1 MDVGI
6 QTQLWQ
12 MVDGMDVSPAE
23 LDTRELLPV
32 FLPASFFAG
41 GKWCGPFTRLRAAE
55 IGLTW
60 AVLMPGGS
68 LRYVDRAIQS
78 HWEEQGLDWKALA
91 MTNLSRHTENQPGP
105 RMFRRVNGEVFA
117 VAFLCEDGLGPS
129 RLLFRGTLSKLFPK
143 GCRVAIPERSCGFA
157 FGTDLNPEELSQVEG
172 VINHCYQHGTRPF
185 APGSYAV
192 DDLQPE

>member
-1 MDVGI
+1 MDVEI
-6 QTQLWQ
+6 QTQLPE
-12 MVDGMDVSPAE
+12 MAGGMDVSPAE

-32 FLPASFFAG
+32 LLPASFFAI
-41 GKWCGPFTRLRAAE
+41 GKWCGPFTRLRAGE

-60 AVLMPGGS
+60 AVLIPGGS
-68 LRYVDRAIQS
+68 LRYVNRAIQA

-91 MTNLSRHTENQPGP
+91 MANLARHTEHQPGP
-105 RMFRRVNGEVFA
+105 RMLRRVNGQVFA
-117 VAFLCEDGLGPS
+117 VAFLYEDGLGPS
-129 RLLFRGTLSKLFPK
+129 RLLFRGTLSRFFPK
-143 GCRVAIPERSCGFA
+143 GCRIAIPERSCGFA
-157 FGTDLNPEELSQVEG
+157 FGTDLNAEERSQVEG

>member
-1 MDVGI
+1 MDVEI
-6 QTQLWQ
+6 QTQLRE
-12 MVDGMDVSPAE
+12 MADGMDVSPAE
-23 LDTRELLPV
+23 LDSRELLPV
-32 FLPASFFAG
+32 FLPASILAT

-68 LRYVDRAIQS
+68 LRYVNRAIQS

-105 RMFRRVNGEVFA
+105 RMLRRVNGEVFA
-117 VAFLCEDGLGPS
+117 VAFLYEDGLGPS

>member
-1 MDVGI
+1 MDVDI
-6 QTQLWQ
+6 HTQLPE
-12 MVDGMDVSPAE
+12 MAGDIDVSPVE

-32 FLPASFFAG
+32 LLPASFFAG
-41 GKWCGPFTRLRAAE
+41 GKWRGPFTRLRAAE

-68 LRYVDRAIQS
+68 LRYVSPSIQS

-91 MTNLSRHTENQPGP
+91 MTNLARHTEQQPGP
-105 RMFRRVNGEVFA
+105 RMLRRVNREIFA
-117 VAFLCEDGLGPS
+117 VAFLYEDGLGPS
-129 RLLFRGTLSKLFPK
+129 RLLFRGTLSRFFPK

-157 FGTDLNPEELSQVEG
+157 FATDLTPEERSQVEG
-172 VINHCYQHGTRPF
+172 VINHCYQHGTHPF
-185 APGSYAV
+185 APGIYAM